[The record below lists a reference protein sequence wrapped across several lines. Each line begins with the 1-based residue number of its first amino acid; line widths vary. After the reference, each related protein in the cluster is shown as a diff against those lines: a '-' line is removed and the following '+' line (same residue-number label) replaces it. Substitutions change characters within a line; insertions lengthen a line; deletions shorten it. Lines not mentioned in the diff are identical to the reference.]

1 VGIGFVTIL
10 YICAQRLD
18 MFLTSW
24 LFRVGFTAVLLALVI
39 VFQADIRRAI
49 EQFVVW
55 SAFHAKRRSLAS
67 SQTTDTL
74 IEAVQKLAE
83 NKIGALLVIKGK
95 EPLDRHI
102 RGGVSLNG
110 RISFPLVYGLF
121 NTESPTHDGAVIIE
135 GERIDKF
142 AVYLPLTQHVKEG
155 GEAGTRH
162 AAGVGL
168 SEVSDAFV
176 IIVSEER
183 GTISIAEHGKLEVL
197 SSAAMLTDRINKFYN
212 YVQPPKKSIHRFAW
226 LRRNFGFKVLSLL
239 LTCMLWLFF
248 AYRAETIHRTF
259 MAPIEWRNAPSA
271 MMIETP
277 KPMEARITLSGTQR
291 DFNFDPNSLVL
302 SLDLAEAHDGI
313 QDIAITE
320 GNIINKPLGLTVN
333 QIDPRMIKL
342 KAYAMTEVELP
353 VKVRT
358 EKSLPPNL
366 ILTSMTVEPEKLRM
380 MVPQSRKE
388 EFASIHTETVNL
400 DDITQSAILRVKVVM
415 PELSQPADNT
425 VAIVKV
431 KIDVK
436 EIRKK
441 GK

>member
-1 VGIGFVTIL
+1 
-10 YICAQRLD
+10 
-18 MFLTSW
+18 
-24 LFRVGFTAVLLALVI
+24 
-39 VFQADIRRAI
+39 
-49 EQFVVW
+49 
-55 SAFHAKRRSLAS
+55 
-67 SQTTDTL
+67 
-74 IEAVQKLAE
+74 
-83 NKIGALLVIKGK
+83 
-95 EPLDRHI
+95 
-102 RGGVSLNG
+102 
-110 RISFPLVYGLF
+110 
-121 NTESPTHDGAVIIE
+121 
-135 GERIDKF
+135 
-142 AVYLPLTQHVKEG
+142 
-155 GEAGTRH
+155 
-162 AAGVGL
+162 
-168 SEVSDAFV
+168 
-176 IIVSEER
+176 
-183 GTISIAEHGKLEVL
+183 
-197 SSAAMLTDRINKFYN
+197 
-212 YVQPPKKSIHRFAW
+212 
-226 LRRNFGFKVLSLL
+226 
-239 LTCMLWLFF
+239 
-248 AYRAETIHRTF
+248 
-259 MAPIEWRNAPSA
+259 
-271 MMIETP
+271 
-277 KPMEARITLSGTQR
+277 
-291 DFNFDPNSLVL
+291 
-302 SLDLAEAHDGI
+302 LAEAHDGI